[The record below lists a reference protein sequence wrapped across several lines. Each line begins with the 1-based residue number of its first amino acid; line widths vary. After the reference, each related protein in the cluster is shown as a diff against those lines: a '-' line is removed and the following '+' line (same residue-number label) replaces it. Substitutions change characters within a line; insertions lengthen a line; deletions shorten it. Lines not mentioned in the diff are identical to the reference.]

1 MSGIVQSANA
11 TIKKQLDAE
20 RKATYIY
27 VAKQA
32 RDIENQKNERYLEA
46 VNLWRKAA
54 KLARNYKNRIYALNR
69 AEFLEAWGERI
80 YQREKQGL

>member
-1 MSGIVQSANA
+1 MSSIVQSANA
-11 TIKKQLDAE
+11 TIKKQLEAE
-20 RKATYIY
+20 RKTTYIY

-46 VNLWRKAA
+46 
-54 KLARNYKNRIYALNR
+54 
-69 AEFLEAWGERI
+69 WGERI